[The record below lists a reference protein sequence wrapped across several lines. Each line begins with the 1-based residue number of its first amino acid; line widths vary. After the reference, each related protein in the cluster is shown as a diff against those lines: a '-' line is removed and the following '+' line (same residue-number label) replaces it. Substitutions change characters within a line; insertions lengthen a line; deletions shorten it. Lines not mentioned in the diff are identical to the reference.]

1 MSVVVAFRYK
11 DGIILGADKRISK
24 GMRLREDRANKI
36 SLTKYSGH
44 GMGSVGLLRHCNLL
58 SIKDELMDYEDILEG
73 VEVDQ
78 SYVIAKIVP
87 NLTRYFT
94 EQQAIVSEAGTTVMA
109 SEVMYVTK
117 DKIFVIG
124 EDFSVV
130 EYPLWAA
137 IGCGEEMVMGLL
149 CNVEPEQF
157 AKMKEADAIDLM
169 SGCITYACEK
179 DSAVGESFEF
189 ILVVDPQT
197 EKAKK
202 VRKKG
207 STAAEKPSAEAKVEA
222 PKENVADEK
231 M

>member
-73 VEVDQ
+73 IEVDQ

-157 AKMKEADAIDLM
+157 AKMKEADAIDFLLNGQYYM
-169 SGCITYACEK
+169 GANGPVYNHQNTAGNNGTTLPAYSNKWDADDVAIRC
-179 DSAVGESFEF
+179 
-189 ILVVDPQT
+189 
-197 EKAKK
+197 
-202 VRKKG
+202 VRD
-207 STAAEKPSAEAKVEA
+207 AY
-222 PKENVADEK
+222 
-231 M
+231 